1 MTTCSQT
8 PPVSRVVA
16 DDGCAPGVSLGR
28 LDYLVLLVVHLEA
41 ERLAADVVDRA
52 HLLSKYHII
61 VRGNLKCCL

>member
-52 HLLSKYHII
+52 HLLQNITLVFNEEI
-61 VRGNLKCCL
+61 